1 MNKSL
6 LDNTTLT
13 RWRHSRGFGVHSPFA
28 YRIITDA
35 IRLKDEYA
43 YYGYSEICRV
53 CRKSRNLKAEKDAR
67 LLLRLSAILGIHS
80 TFISKKA
87 PEPFHAALKGAYS
100 GMRICHNANLMKDC
114 DLVAAD
120 ANGGVT
126 LKSLTEFIST
136 PVKTLMIRNCPPD
149 WRTTLFD
156 AMQEGLM
163 LEGRSNII
171 LFSRPQMQKLSYLS
185 SI

>member
-1 MNKSL
+1 MNRSL

-43 YYGYSEICRV
+43 YYGYTEIKRV
-53 CRKSRNLKAEKDAR
+53 CRKSRNLEFEKDAR
-67 LLLRLSAILGIHS
+67 LLLRFSAIIGAHS
-80 TFISKKA
+80 TFISKKT
-87 PEPFHAALKGAYS
+87 PEPFIAALKGAYS
-100 GMRICHNANLMKDC
+100 GMRICHNANHMKEC
-114 DLVAAD
+114 DMAAMD
-120 ANGGVT
+120 AGEDISLQS
-126 LKSLTEFIST
+126 LKDFIST
-136 PVKTLMIRNCPPD
+136 PGKTLMIRNCPPD
-149 WRTTLFD
+149 WRTALFD
-156 AMQEGLM
+156 SMKEGLM

-171 LFSRPQMQKLSYLS
+171 LFSRPHMQKLSYLS